1 MSETAKETITLITG
15 ANKGLGFETARR
27 LKAQGHKVYLA
38 ARDAQR
44 GQTAANELGVHFVQ
58 LDVTDEASVAKAAAE
73 LNRLEGRLDV
83 LVNNAGIREPRL
95 PVNDDGVP
103 QPFKEAADLTGA
115 DASQVFETNVFGVV
129 RVTHAFLP
137 LLGKSA
143 QPVIVNVS
151 SGMGSFTAVT
161 DPERAEA
168 KVSVPLYS
176 ASKAAVSMLTVQY
189 AKLLPNMRVN
199 AADPGYTKTDF
210 NGGDGAYTVA
220 EGADVIVELATLGAD
235 GFTGTLNDHH
245 GTAAW

>member
-1 MSETAKETITLITG
+1 MSETAEITLVTG

-44 GQTAANELGVHFVQ
+44 GQEAAAELGVHFVQ
-58 LDVTDEASVAKAAAE
+58 LDVTDEDSVTQAAAE
-73 LNRLEGRLDV
+73 LDRLEGRLDV
-83 LVNNAGIREPRL
+83 LINNAGIREPRL
-95 PVNDDGVP
+95 PVNDAGIP

-115 DASQVFETNVFGVV
+115 DAREVFDTNVFGVV

-137 LLGKSA
+137 LLERSA

-151 SGMGSFTAVT
+151 SGMGSFAAVT
-161 DPERAEA
+161 DPERTES

-176 ASKAAVSMLTVQY
+176 ASKSAVSMLTVQY
-189 AKLLPNMRVN
+189 AKMLPNMRVN

-220 EGADVIVELATLGAD
+220 EGADVIVQLATLGAD
-235 GFTGTLNDHH
+235 GPTGTFVGHH
-245 GTAAW
+245 GAAAW

>member
-1 MSETAKETITLITG
+1 MSETAEITLVTG

-44 GQTAANELGVHFVQ
+44 GQTAATELGVAFIQ
-58 LDVTDEASVAKAAAE
+58 LDVTDEDSVTQAAAE
-73 LNRLEGRLDV
+73 LDRLEGRLDV
-83 LVNNAGIREPRL
+83 LINNAGIREPRL
-95 PVNDDGVP
+95 LVNDAGIP

-115 DASQVFETNVFGVV
+115 DAREVFDTNVFGVV

-137 LLGKSA
+137 LLERSA

-151 SGMGSFTAVT
+151 SGMGSFAAVT
-161 DPERAEA
+161 DPERTES

-176 ASKAAVSMLTVQY
+176 ASKAAVSMLTVKY

-220 EGADVIVELATLGAD
+220 EGADVIVQLATLGAD
-235 GFTGTLNDHH
+235 GPTGTFVGHH
-245 GTAAW
+245 GAAAW